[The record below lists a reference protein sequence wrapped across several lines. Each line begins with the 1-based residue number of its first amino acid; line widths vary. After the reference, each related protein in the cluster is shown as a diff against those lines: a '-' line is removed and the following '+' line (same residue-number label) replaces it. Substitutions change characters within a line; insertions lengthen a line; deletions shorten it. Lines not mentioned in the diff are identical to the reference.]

1 MRLLH
6 TSDLHLGRSLNGHDL
21 SVAQGAFLDRIVETA
36 VKRAVDVV
44 LVAGDVY
51 DRTLPPVESV
61 AAFESFLVRL
71 HALGIPVVVISGN
84 HDQAVRLGY
93 GSALFQHGVHLLTDP
108 ARVQV
113 PVEFADEHG
122 PVLVYGLPYLQP
134 ELTRRILTDPDGPD
148 LPATHEAVV
157 GAAMTRVRADLEAR
171 GGSPRVVVVAHAFV
185 VGGEE
190 VPVVSTSERDV
201 SVGGLQ
207 TVPSAVFAGAH
218 YVALGHLHGPQQPR
232 AVGTDALLRYS
243 GSPLRYSISERDH
256 RKSLTIVDL
265 GRTGE
270 VLVDEVVLPQPRPMA
285 DLRGTLGELLS
296 DTFAEHRQSWVRL
309 TITDSQRPDDL
320 MRQLRDAFP
329 HRVDVVFDPARGP
342 RAVSS
347 VAVDHSSDP
356 LDVAA
361 EFISVVRDSPITDEE
376 RLILDEV
383 LAELH
388 LVGRAR

>member
-36 VKRAVDVV
+36 VERSVDVV

-71 HALGIPVVVISGN
+71 HALGIAVVVISGN

-190 VPVVSTSERDV
+190 QPAVSTSERDV

-232 AVGTDALLRYS
+232 AVGTGALLRYC

-265 GRTGE
+265 GPTGE

-296 DTFAEHRQSWVRL
+296 DAFAEHRQSWVRL

>member
-21 SVAQGAFLDRIVETA
+21 SVAQGAFLDRIVDTA
-36 VKRAVDVV
+36 VERAVDVV

-122 PVLVYGLPYLQP
+122 PVLVYGVPYLQP

-157 GAAMTRVRADLEAR
+157 GAAMARVRADLEAR
-171 GGSPRVVVVAHAFV
+171 GDSPRVVVVAHAFV

-190 VPVVSTSERDV
+190 GPVVSTSERDV

-207 TVPSAVFAGAH
+207 TVPSAVFAGVH

>member
-36 VKRAVDVV
+36 VERSVDVV

-71 HALGIPVVVISGN
+71 HALGIAVVVISGN

-190 VPVVSTSERDV
+190 GPVVSTSERDV

-207 TVPSAVFAGAH
+207 TVPSAVFA
-218 YVALGHLHGPQQPR
+218 
-232 AVGTDALLRYS
+232 
-243 GSPLRYSISERDH
+243 
-256 RKSLTIVDL
+256 
-265 GRTGE
+265 
-270 VLVDEVVLPQPRPMA
+270 
-285 DLRGTLGELLS
+285 
-296 DTFAEHRQSWVRL
+296 
-309 TITDSQRPDDL
+309 
-320 MRQLRDAFP
+320 
-329 HRVDVVFDPARGP
+329 
-342 RAVSS
+342 
-347 VAVDHSSDP
+347 
-356 LDVAA
+356 
-361 EFISVVRDSPITDEE
+361 
-376 RLILDEV
+376 
-383 LAELH
+383 
-388 LVGRAR
+388 

>member
-36 VKRAVDVV
+36 VERSVDVV

-71 HALGIPVVVISGN
+71 HALGIAVVVISGN

-190 VPVVSTSERDV
+190 GPVVSTSERDV

-232 AVGTDALLRYS
+232 AVGTGALLRYC

-265 GRTGE
+265 GPTGE

>member
-157 GAAMTRVRADLEAR
+157 GAAMARVRADLEAR
-171 GGSPRVVVVAHAFV
+171 GDSPRVVVVAHAFV

-190 VPVVSTSERDV
+190 GPVVSTSERDV

-207 TVPSAVFAGAH
+207 TVPSAVFAGVH

-270 VLVDEVVLPQPRPMA
+270 VVVDEVVLPQPRPMA

>member
-21 SVAQGAFLDRIVETA
+21 SAAQGAFLDRIVDA
-36 VKRAVDVV
+36 AIDRAVDVV
-44 LVAGDVY
+44 LIAGDVY

-61 AAFESFLVRL
+61 VAFESFLVRL

-93 GSALFQHGVHLLTDP
+93 GSALFQEGVHLLTDP

-113 PVEFADEHG
+113 PVELADEHG
-122 PVLVYGLPYLQP
+122 PVLVYGVPYLQP
-134 ELTRRILTDPDGPD
+134 ELTRRALSHPDGPE

-157 GAAMTRVRADLEAR
+157 GAAMARVRADLAR
-171 GGSPRVVVVAHAFV
+171 RDGSPRVVVLAHAFV

-190 VPVVSTSERDV
+190 SPVVSTSERDV

-232 AVGTDALLRYS
+232 AVGTGALLRYS

-256 RKSLTIVDL
+256 SKSLTIVDL
-265 GRTGE
+265 GPTGE
-270 VLVDEVVLPQPRPMA
+270 VRVDEVLLPQPRPMA
-285 DLRGTLGELLS
+285 DLRGTLVELLS
-296 DTFAEHRQSWVRL
+296 DAHAHHRQSWVRL

-329 HRVDVVFDPARGP
+329 HRVDVVFESARGH
-342 RAVSS
+342 RAAAS
-347 VAVDHSSDP
+347 ATVDHSSSP

-361 EFISVVRDSPITDEE
+361 EFIIAVRDVAMTDEE
-376 RLILDEV
+376 RLLLGEV
-383 LAELH
+383 IAELEAGA
-388 LVGRAR
+388 LAR

>member
-36 VKRAVDVV
+36 VERSVDVV

-71 HALGIPVVVISGN
+71 HALGIAVVVISGN

-190 VPVVSTSERDV
+190 GPVVSTSERDV

-232 AVGTDALLRYS
+232 AVGTGALLRYC

-265 GRTGE
+265 GPTGE

-296 DTFAEHRQSWVRL
+296 DAFAEHRQSWVRL

>member
-157 GAAMTRVRADLEAR
+157 GAAMARVRADLEAR
-171 GGSPRVVVVAHAFV
+171 GDSPRVVVVAHAFV

-190 VPVVSTSERDV
+190 GPVVSTSERDV

-207 TVPSAVFAGAH
+207 TVPSAVFAGVH